1 MRTIWRDNVFFE
13 VLLAVDKAIAEPV
26 RAKGCGYCGG
36 FLDVSTYPR
45 KPRGVEEVGQS
56 FVRLSFCCR
65 RCRKRTTPES
75 VRFLGRKVY
84 TGMVVILAGF
94 EPAVRSLLQICR
106 QTLSRWRSYWAGVFS
121 FESCFWKA
129 RRALFPPGFD
139 GGSTPEKV
147 VIFFEDKRPSAE
159 ETATHIL
166 NFFSPLSWTR

>member
-1 MRTIWRDNVFFE
+1 LRSIWRDNVFFE

-26 RAKGCGYCGG
+26 RAKGCRYCAGV
-36 FLDVSTYPR
+36 LDVSNYPR

-65 RCRKRTTPES
+65 GCRKRTTPES

-94 EPAVRSLLQICR
+94 EPAVKSLLQLCR

-121 FESCFWKA
+121 FESSFWKA

-139 GGSTPEKV
+139 AASTPEKV
-147 VIFFEDKRPSAE
+147 VNIFEHKRLSAE
-159 ETATHIL
+159 ETATPIL
-166 NFFSPLSWTR
+166 NFFSPLSRTR